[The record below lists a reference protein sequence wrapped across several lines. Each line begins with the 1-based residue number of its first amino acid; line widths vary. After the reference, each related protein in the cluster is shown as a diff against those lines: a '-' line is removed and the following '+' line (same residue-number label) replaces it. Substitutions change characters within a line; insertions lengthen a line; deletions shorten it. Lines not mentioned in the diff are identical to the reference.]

1 MVGGQVGKGFL
12 MINKKKVALISGITG
27 QDGSY
32 LADYLLSVGYKVV
45 GLTRGYKGLFPEH
58 LKHIRD
64 QVTIIKTD
72 YSFASLC
79 EIFSTVQ
86 PLEFYNMAAQSY
98 VGKSWLMVDETI
110 EASGM
115 LPINAL
121 RAIIDTKVQTRFF
134 QASTS
139 EIYCPASARA
149 IIEGDSISP
158 TTPYGCSK
166 ALAHQ
171 MVVAYRNNY
180 DIYALNGIF
189 FSHESPRRGR
199 DFLTMKVINGAL
211 DIKEGKK
218 KMLKLGNLDVQRDW
232 GDARDYVRAA
242 HLIMQQ
248 ESPVDY
254 HICSGLLHSVEDIVN
269 FIFLQLGMNYKEYVT
284 SDSSLVR
291 SNEPR
296 VVLGSNSKI
305 RSELGWSATISFEE
319 MLLECIESEKKRRK
333 CNIYG

>member
-1 MVGGQVGKGFL
+1 M
-12 MINKKKVALISGITG
+12 NKKKVALISGITG

-32 LADYLLSVGYKVV
+32 LADYLLSLGYKVV
-45 GLTRGYKGLFPEH
+45 GLTRGYKGLFPDR
-58 LKHIRD
+58 LKHVRD
-64 QVTIIKTD
+64 QVTIITTD

-110 EASGM
+110 EASGI

-121 RAIIDTKVQTRFF
+121 RAIIDMKVQTRFF

-139 EIYCPASARA
+139 EIYCPMSARA
-149 IIEGDSISP
+149 LLEGDSIAP

-171 MVVAYRNNY
+171 MVIAYRDNY

-189 FSHESPRRGR
+189 FNHESPRRGK

-211 DIKEGKK
+211 DIKEGKTK
-218 KMLKLGNLDVQRDW
+218 SLKLGSLDVQRDW

-248 ESPVDY
+248 DSPVDY
-254 HICSGLLHSVEDIVN
+254 HICSGLLHSVEDIVD
-269 FIFLQLGMNYKEYVT
+269 FIFLQFGMNYKDYVI
-284 SDSSLVR
+284 SDNSLVR

-319 MLLECIESEKKRRK
+319 MLLECVESEKTRR
-333 CNIYG
+333 NTGE

>member
-1 MVGGQVGKGFL
+1 VDGQVGKGIFL
-12 MINKKKVALISGITG
+12 INKKKIALISGITG

-32 LADYLLSVGYKVV
+32 LADYLLSLGYEIV

-64 QVTIIKTD
+64 QITIIKTD
-72 YSFASLC
+72 YTITSMY

-110 EASGM
+110 DASGI
-115 LPINAL
+115 LPVNAL
-121 RAIIDTKVQTRFF
+121 RAIIDTKVQTKFF

-139 EIYCPASARA
+139 EIYCPTSARP
-149 IIEGDSISP
+149 IIEGDIILP

-199 DFLTMKVINGAL
+199 DFLTMKVVNGVL

-218 KMLKLGNLDVQRDW
+218 KSLKLGNLDVQRDW
-232 GDARDYVRAA
+232 GHARDYVRAA

-248 ESPVDY
+248 KSPIDY
-254 HICSGLLHSVEDIVN
+254 HICSGLLHSVGDIVN
-269 FIFLQLGMNYKEYVT
+269 FIFLQFGMNYKDYVI
-284 SDSSLVR
+284 SDNTLVR
-291 SNEPR
+291 SNEPK
-296 VVLGSNSKI
+296 VVLGSNAKI
-305 RSELGWSATISFEE
+305 CSELGWSPTICFEE
-319 MLLECIESEKKRRK
+319 MLLECIESEKKRRRF
-333 CNIYG
+333 NICG